1 MSLELY
7 TKQIDDKYLRQNFEK
22 ISNAFNDLV
31 FTLGDF
37 KFYEFTIKG
46 AQTDFRLYH
55 KLGFN
60 PNDIMVTKAI
70 GSSYQW
76 DYSGF
81 NDEYLTVQTTGDLYL
96 RVFIGNMRGDE
107 VTGSTALAG
116 IIDDLPDTGGGSG
129 GYTFYKKDI
138 IYTGDRDIELQGT
151 PIANS
156 ERVYLNGLL
165 IDDANYTISGNTLS
179 IIPGAFLKAGD
190 KIYTRFSS

>member
-46 AQTDFRLYH
+46 ARDSFRLYH

-107 VTGSTALAG
+107 VVGSSALAG

-138 IYTGDRDIELQGT
+138 IYTGDRDIILQGV

-165 IDDANYTISGNTLS
+165 IDDTNYTISGSTLS